1 MPSAQI
7 FWKIL
12 AEKSITIGCF
22 SKQLL
27 ECVAD
32 HCLWA
37 LVKSF
42 WNSVIEYKRTIGR
55 TKMKGAPLVEKASV
69 AILEHENSSE
79 PKVEHKVS
87 LKTST
92 ELTDR
97 EVEVG
102 STVAMAYK
110 KKLDVCIILYVSL
123 YVSLFEEGNRKIL
136 PQKHITIYGIPDDFQ
151 I

>member
-1 MPSAQI
+1 MPSARI
-7 FWKIL
+7 FFKIL

-22 SKQLL
+22 SKHLL

-32 HCLWA
+32 YCYWA
-37 LVKSF
+37 VVSPF
-42 WNSVIEYKRTIGR
+42 ENSVIHYKRMLR
-55 TKMKGAPLVEKASV
+55 RSEMKGLPLVEDLNV
-69 AILEHENSSE
+69 AISEHENSAE
-79 PKVEHKVS
+79 PEVEHKVS